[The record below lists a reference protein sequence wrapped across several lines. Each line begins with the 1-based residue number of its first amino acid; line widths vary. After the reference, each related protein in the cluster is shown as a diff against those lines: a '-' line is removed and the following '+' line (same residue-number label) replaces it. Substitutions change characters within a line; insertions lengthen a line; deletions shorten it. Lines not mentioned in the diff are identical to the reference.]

1 MDARRRL
8 GVVLASL
15 CVLAASAACS
25 TTSSGTG
32 VDQDPQPTIAAIDD
46 APGAT
51 LPVTVTSSDGREVTI
66 TDTSRILPLWGSLT
80 EIAFGL
86 GLSEQVVARD
96 VSSTLE
102 EAQHLPVVTRA
113 HDVSAESV
121 LALRPTVVL
130 ASESTGP
137 ASALEQI
144 RNVGIPVI
152 TFKEPGSI
160 DDIVPRIHDVA
171 AALGVPERGDLL
183 AAQIEQEIATAREN
197 VPPGEPLKVAFLYMR
212 GQVGVYLI
220 AGPGSGA
227 DSMIKAAGGID
238 AGTAMGLDN
247 PFTPLTSEA
256 LVQAAPDVI
265 LMTSTGLESVGG
277 IDGLLG
283 VPGIAQTPAGANRR
297 VITVEDGLLYSFG
310 PRTPVALGLL
320 IKKLYELPAAVADPA
335 ATATV
340 E

>member
-1 MDARRRL
+1 MSSMNTRRAAQL
-8 GVVLASL
+8 FAITSLVVVVLS
-15 CVLAASAACS
+15 ACS
-25 TTSSGTG
+25 TATSGSD
-32 VDQDPQPTIAAIDD
+32 VDQDPQPTISVVDD
-46 APGAT
+46 TTGAT

-66 TDTSRILPLWGSLT
+66 TDTSRIVPLWGSLT

-102 EAQHLPVVTRA
+102 EAQDLPVVTRA

-130 ASESTGP
+130 ASENTGP
-137 ASALEQI
+137 SSALAQI

-160 DDIVPRIHDVA
+160 EDIIPRVHEMA
-171 AALGVPERGDLL
+171 AALGVPERGNVL
-183 AAQIEQEIATAREN
+183 AAQIEQEIAAVREG
-197 VPPGEPLKVAFLYMR
+197 VPPGESPRVAFLYMR

-227 DSMIKAAGGID
+227 DSMIAAAGGID

-256 LVQAAPDVI
+256 LVQSAPDVI

-277 IDGLLG
+277 IEGLLEIPG
-283 VPGIAQTPAGANRR
+283 VGQTPAGANRR

-310 PRTPVALGLL
+310 PRTPVALELL
-320 IKKLYELPAAVADPA
+320 IQKLYEQPAASAEPVI
-335 ATATV
+335 